1 MRRRTLL
8 AGLAGTVT
16 ALGVTPPP
24 STAAQISDPLCAL
37 ERALLA
43 PPAPGIPVDLRQL
56 GRQIAAAQSLF
67 GRGHYTELAAGLPRL
82 LSNATATRT
91 AGTSTDDVA
100 EAGALV
106 ARAYVLASR
115 LSVKLSYDQLA
126 WTTAD
131 RAMQAADGSHDPLTR
146 VSAHRS
152 WAIVLR
158 RTGHTDTATRLV
170 LDAATSLQP
179 ELHRGAEYLAAYGT
193 LLSTAAY
200 TAAVDGDRESARTL
214 ITEASHT
221 AARLD
226 HDRPGS
232 VAGFGYGT
240 VGLYQV
246 SIARVLGDS
255 GAAIDAAR
263 RIDAAA
269 IPLAESRARYWS
281 DVARAFHQWGKPEQC
296 YRALRAAEQAAPDE
310 VRYRRPIQ
318 KITADLLQHPQTAT
332 LPGLLAFAR
341 RTGTHT

>member
-24 STAAQISDPLCAL
+24 STAAQTSDPLCAL

-43 PPAPGIPVDLRQL
+43 LPPPDIPVDLRQL
-56 GRQIAAAQSLF
+56 GHRIAAAQAMF

-82 LSNATATRT
+82 LSDATTTRAT
-91 AGTSTDDVA
+91 GTSTDDVA
-100 EAGALV
+100 EAGALL

-115 LSVKLSYDQLA
+115 LSVKLSHDQLA

-131 RAMQAADGSHDPLTR
+131 RAMQAADGSYDPLTR
-146 VSAHRS
+146 VAAHRS
-152 WAIVLR
+152 WTIVLR
-158 RTGHTDTATRLV
+158 RTGYTDTATRLV
-170 LDAATSLQP
+170 LDTATSLQP
-179 ELHRGAEYLAAYGT
+179 ELHRGAEYLAAYGS

-200 TAAVDGDRESARTL
+200 TAAVDGNRESARTL
-214 ITEASHT
+214 IAEASQT
-221 AARLD
+221 ATRLD
-226 HDRPGS
+226 HEYPRS
-232 VAGFGYGT
+232 VAGFGANT

-263 RIDAAA
+263 RLDPTA

-281 DVARAFHQWGKPEQC
+281 DVARAFHQWGKTEQC
-296 YRALRAAEQAAPDE
+296 YRALCAAEQAAPDE
-310 VRYRRPIQ
+310 VRYRKPIQ
-318 KITADLLQHPQTAT
+318 KITADLLQHPQAAS
-332 LPGLLAFAR
+332 LPGLLAFAK

>member
-8 AGLAGTVT
+8 AGLASTVT

-24 STAAQISDPLCAL
+24 SRAVAVPDPLRVL

-43 PPAPGIPVDLRQL
+43 PPAPGIPVDLQQL
-56 GRQIAAAQSLF
+56 AHRITAAQSMF

-82 LSNATATRT
+82 LSDATATRAT
-91 AGTSTDDVA
+91 GTSTDDIA
-100 EAGALV
+100 EAGALL

-115 LSVKLSYDQLA
+115 LSVKLSHDQLA

-131 RAMQAADGSHDPLTR
+131 RAMQAANGSYDPLTR
-146 VSAHRS
+146 VAAHRS

-158 RTGHTDTATRLV
+158 RTGYTDTATRLV
-170 LDAATSLQP
+170 IDTATSLQP
-179 ELHRGAEYLAAYGT
+179 ELHRGAEYLAAYGS

-221 AARLD
+221 AAR
-226 HDRPGS
+226 PGHESHS
-232 VAGFGYGT
+232 VAGFGPST

-263 RIDAAA
+263 RLNPTA

-296 YRALRAAEQAAPDE
+296 YRALCAAEQAAPDK
-310 VRYRRPIQ
+310 VRYRKPIQ
-318 KITADLLQHPQTAT
+318 KITADLLQHPQAAT
-332 LPGLLAFAR
+332 LPGLLAFAE
-341 RTGTHT
+341 RTGTHR